1 MNKVAKIEIAVIIIL
16 ILCIGLYLLPYLTG
30 GLDKK
35 KEARVV
41 ANAAVFTS
49 KTLANFSINKKE
61 KASVVAKKTADE
73 LNTLSKN
80 PFNKKLPA
88 YVFEKPQAG
97 SVIVSS
103 DDELQTVTVTGL
115 GKENK
120 IVVRTVIKP
129 PSFVT
134 YQKYEDKKWLKI

>member
-1 MNKVAKIEIAVIIIL
+1 MNRIAKLEIAVIIIL
-16 ILCIGLYLLPYLTG
+16 ILCIGLYLTPYLTG

-49 KTLANFSINKKE
+49 KSLANFSINKKE
-61 KASVVAKKTADE
+61 KASVVPKKTADE

-88 YVFEKPQAG
+88 YVFENPEAG
-97 SVIVSS
+97 SVIVQS
-103 DDELQTVTVTGL
+103 DDELQTVTVTGF
-115 GKENK
+115 GKEK
-120 IVVRTVIKP
+120 QIVVRTVIKP

-134 YQKYEDKKWLKI
+134 YQKYEDKK

>member
-1 MNKVAKIEIAVIIIL
+1 MNRIAKLEIAVIIIL
-16 ILCIGLYLLPYLTG
+16 ILCIGLYLTPYLTG

-35 KEARVV
+35 KEAKVV

-97 SVIVSS
+97 SVAVSS

-134 YQKYEDKKWLKI
+134 YQKYEDKK

>member
-1 MNKVAKIEIAVIIIL
+1 MNRIAKLEIAVIIIL
-16 ILCIGLYLLPYLTG
+16 ILCIGLYLTPYLTG

-49 KTLANFSINKKE
+49 KTLSNFALNKKE
-61 KASVVAKKTADE
+61 KASIVAKKTADE

-88 YVFEKPQAG
+88 YVIENPQSG
-97 SVIVSS
+97 SVIVQS

-115 GKENK
+115 GKEK
-120 IVVRTVIKP
+120 QIVVRTVIKP

-134 YQKYEDKKWLKI
+134 YQKYEDKK

>member
-1 MNKVAKIEIAVIIIL
+1 MNRIAKLEIAVIIIL
-16 ILCIGLYLLPYLTG
+16 ILCIGLYLTPYLTG

-49 KTLANFSINKKE
+49 KSLANFSINKKE
-61 KASVVAKKTADE
+61 KASIVAKKTADE

-97 SVIVSS
+97 SVVVSS
-103 DDELQTVTVTGL
+103 DDELQTVTVTGF
-115 GKENK
+115 GKEK
-120 IVVRTVIKP
+120 QIVVRTVIKP

-134 YQKYEDKKWLKI
+134 YQKYEDKK

>member
-1 MNKVAKIEIAVIIIL
+1 MNRIAKLEIAVIIIL
-16 ILCIGLYLLPYLTG
+16 ILCIGLYLTPYLTG

-35 KEARVV
+35 KEAKVV

-49 KTLANFSINKKE
+49 KTLSNFALNKKE
-61 KASVVAKKTADE
+61 KASIVAKKTADE

-97 SVIVSS
+97 SVAVSS
-103 DDELQTVTVTGL
+103 DDELQTVTVTGF
-115 GKENK
+115 GKEK
-120 IVVRTVIKP
+120 QIVVRTVIKP

-134 YQKYEDKKWLKI
+134 YQKYEDKK

>member
-1 MNKVAKIEIAVIIIL
+1 MNRIAKLEIAVIIIL
-16 ILCIGLYLLPYLTG
+16 ILCIGLYLTPYLTG
-30 GLDKK
+30 GKKKK
-35 KEARVV
+35 KEAKVV

-97 SVIVSS
+97 SVAVSS

-134 YQKYEDKKWLKI
+134 YQKYEDKK

>member
-1 MNKVAKIEIAVIIIL
+1 MNRIAKLEIAVIIIL
-16 ILCIGLYLLPYLTG
+16 ILCIGLYLTPYLTG

-88 YVFEKPQAG
+88 YVFENPEAG
-97 SVIVSS
+97 SVVVSS
-103 DDELQTVTVTGL
+103 DDELQTVTVTGF
-115 GKENK
+115 GKEK
-120 IVVRTVIKP
+120 QIVVRTVIKP

-134 YQKYEDKKWLKI
+134 YQKYEDKK

>member
-1 MNKVAKIEIAVIIIL
+1 MNRIAKLEIAVIIIL
-16 ILCIGLYLLPYLTG
+16 ILCIGLYLTPYLTG

-49 KTLANFSINKKE
+49 KSLANFSINKKE
-61 KASVVAKKTADE
+61 KASIVAKKTADE

-88 YVFEKPQAG
+88 YVFENPEAG
-97 SVIVSS
+97 SVIVQS
-103 DDELQTVTVTGL
+103 DDELQTVTVTGF
-115 GKENK
+115 GKEK
-120 IVVRTVIKP
+120 QIVVRTVIKP

-134 YQKYEDKKWLKI
+134 YQKYEDKK

>member
-16 ILCIGLYLLPYLTG
+16 VLCIGLYLMPYLTG

-35 KEARVV
+35 KEAKVV

-97 SVIVSS
+97 SVTVQS

-134 YQKYEDKKWLKI
+134 YQKYEDKK